1 MNDLLKDIDVLL
13 TVRNAVKSGVEVEKT
28 VDLLDKVI
36 ELKAMEIT
44 KFERDMEQE
53 FMNGTDCS

>member
-1 MNDLLKDIDVLL
+1 MNDLLKDIDLLL
-13 TVRNAVKSGVEVEKT
+13 TVRNAVKAGVEVEKT

-44 KFERDMEQE
+44 KFERDMEKE
-53 FMNGTDCS
+53 FANGTYCS

>member
-1 MNDLLKDIDVLL
+1 MYDLLKDIDVLL
-13 TVRNAVKSGVEVEKT
+13 TVRNAVKAGVEVEKT

-44 KFERDMEQE
+44 KFEHDMEQE